1 VSAPAALPPAR
12 LAAIADRLQRARERR
27 EPIESLRGEGLGWG
41 DAHAVQALLRE
52 RRERAGERV
61 CGYKVA
67 VTSEQK
73 LKALGLEAP
82 LCGFLCDS
90 DAVEGG
96 TLAAVGLIAPRI
108 EPEIAFV
115 MKRAL
120 AGPRCSVLDVL
131 GATDFVVGA
140 FEILDSR
147 FVKGAFD
154 PISATADNVSTA
166 RHVLGSTI
174 RRPHDLDLSLVGV
187 VVTRD
192 GEFVATGTSAGVF
205 GHPAASVAALVR
217 ALDGQ
222 GRRLEAGA
230 LVLTGGLV
238 EAFGVAA
245 GDRLTARYAGL
256 GEVGLRID

>member
-1 VSAPAALPPAR
+1 MSAPGAEPKAR
-12 LAAIADRLQRARERR
+12 LAAIADRLEQARERR
-27 EPIESLRGEGLGWG
+27 EPIENLRGEGLGWD
-41 DAHAVQALLRE
+41 DACAVQGLLRE
-52 RRERAGERV
+52 RRERRGDPV

-67 VTSEQK
+67 VTSEAK
-73 LKALGLEAP
+73 LEALGLAAP
-82 LCGFLCDS
+82 LCGFLCAS

-96 TLAAVGLIAPRI
+96 ALAVDGLIAPRI

-131 GATDFVVGA
+131 AATDFVVGA

-147 FVKGAFD
+147 FVKGPFD
-154 PISATADNVSTA
+154 PLSATADNVSTA

-192 GEFVATGTSAGVF
+192 GEFVATGTSAAVF

-217 ALDGQ
+217 VLAGQ
-222 GRRLEAGA
+222 GRSLEAGA
-230 LVLTGGLV
+230 LVLSGGLV
-238 EAFGVAA
+238 DAFGVAA

-256 GEVGLRID
+256 GEVSLRLD